1 MSNCGS
7 WLHAFA
13 VAAVST
19 LAAQPPPRPTA
30 NAIIAGMKHE
40 TGRVTVHGGAVEG
53 DPRQTA
59 IATIDLPPGWRYLQA
74 TEARTVVEQVWGN
87 RPNPATLGLLLPPT
101 PWGGLIVSYD
111 ARGYVADDDMD
122 ELDPH
127 AMLEDLRLSVEAGN
141 PARKRAGGPNVALA
155 GWAQP
160 PQYDAKTHKLSW
172 GRVLNVEGVA
182 KPTLNYDVR
191 VLSADGQLVL
201 QAVADAPELERVV
214 ADAQQVLQRIE
225 LAPGKRYADHD
236 PTRHPRASHGVRS
249 LVSPRTKAAV
259 SVTRLLVKPALV
271 VAVVAV
277 AMFLRRR
284 QRTGAAI

>member
-1 MSNCGS
+1 MSICGS

-19 LAAQPPPRPTA
+19 LAAQPTQGRGS
-30 NAIIAGMKHE
+30 AIAQLKHE
-40 TGRVTVHGGAVEG
+40 TGRVTVHGGTLPG
-53 DPRQTA
+53 DARQGD

-74 TEARTVVEQVWGN
+74 TEARTVVEQIWRN
-87 RPNPATLGLLLPPT
+87 RPNPTTLGLLLPPT

-111 ARGYVADDDMD
+111 TRGYVADDDTD
-122 ELDPH
+122 QLDPH
-127 AMLEDLRLSVEAGN
+127 GMLEDLRLAVEAGN
-141 PARKRAGGPNVALA
+141 PARKRAGGPNVTLT

-160 PQYDAKTHKLSW
+160 PRYDAKTHKLSW

-182 KPTLNYDVR
+182 RPTLNYDVR

-201 QAVADAPELERVV
+201 QAVADAPDLERVV

-236 PTRHPRASHGVRS
+236 PLRHKRAPHGVRA
-249 LVSPRTKAAV
+249 LISPTSRAAV

-271 VAVVAV
+271 AIVIAV

-284 QRTGAAI
+284 QRTAVAI